1 MENTE
6 EIKTEEIITSDE
18 KTLSL
23 FCHLSMILGGILVPI
38 IIWAIQKDKSKFVR
52 FHALQSIF
60 YHLAYSVI
68 IGFFVAFFMI
78 IFFGSLGFHT
88 SGYYRHSDGL
98 PEYMIIISILFGAVI
113 MIFVL
118 AGISYG
124 IYLAV
129 KSFQGE
135 KVRVPIL
142 GKIIYERVYGKA

>member
-1 MENTE
+1 
-6 EIKTEEIITSDE
+6 
-18 KTLSL
+18 
-23 FCHLSMILGGILVPI
+23 
-38 IIWAIQKDKSKFVR
+38 
-52 FHALQSIF
+52 
-60 YHLAYSVI
+60 
-68 IGFFVAFFMI
+68 MI
-78 IFFGSLGFHT
+78 ILFGSLGFHT

>member
-1 MENTE
+1 
-6 EIKTEEIITSDE
+6 
-18 KTLSL
+18 
-23 FCHLSMILGGILVPI
+23 
-38 IIWAIQKDKSKFVR
+38 
-52 FHALQSIF
+52 
-60 YHLAYSVI
+60 
-68 IGFFVAFFMI
+68 
-78 IFFGSLGFHT
+78 
-88 SGYYRHSDGL
+88 
-98 PEYMIIISILFGAVI
+98 MIIISILFGAVI